1 MKIFI
6 ASHRAGLGVAALAAL
21 PIYFA
26 LPEDTGYAWGDVAT
40 AFGRVL
46 AIGVAVLGGYAL
58 YTSPYMG
65 TLFREAPLQRA
76 MTGTTALDEREL
88 LLRDRAAGLT
98 YNLFAVFNMMVL
110 LVAAIVLDIGNFAI
124 DGDALGDVLI
134 RAVIPYAFFSSTLPV
149 LMLEWFEPSAWF
161 AGDEIEDDEDSA

>member
-1 MKIFI
+1 MKTFI
-6 ASHRAGLGVAALAAL
+6 ASHRAGLGVAALIAL
-21 PIYFA
+21 PFFFL
-26 LPEDTGYAWGDVAT
+26 LPDDTGNAWGDVAT
-40 AFGRVL
+40 AVGRVI
-46 AIGVAVLGGYAL
+46 AIGIASLGGYAL

-76 MTGTTALDEREL
+76 MTGKTALDEREL

-110 LVAAIVLDIGNFAI
+110 FVAAIVLDIGNFAV

-149 LMLEWFEPSAWF
+149 LMLEWFEPSSWF
-161 AGDEIEDDEDSA
+161 AEDDVENEED